1 MKIFS
6 STPFTLSDHAKKR
19 AQQRGISTNSVTN
32 HLIFGKCFNAG
43 KGKLAYHIGAR
54 NIRAAS
60 RTGIYIDDLK
70 NTAIVV
76 SDEIHV
82 VTIEHVKRIPRY
94 WTLISK
100 GRV

>member
-1 MKIFS
+1 MKTFS
-6 STPFTLSDHAKKR
+6 STPFLLSDHARKR
-19 AQQRGISTNSVTN
+19 AQQRGISANSVAN

-43 KGKLAYHIGAR
+43 NGRLAYHIGAR
-54 NIRAAS
+54 NIKAAS
-60 RTGIYIDDLK
+60 RVGIYIDDLK

-76 SDEIHV
+76 SDDTHV